1 MKKMTRL
8 LAGVVAAMMMVT
20 VPVALAEEEK
30 PTIICH
36 KANSIVI
43 DGDLSDW
50 DLSSPAVIDDVSQ
63 VIRDADHWQGANDCS
78 MKVYTA
84 YDETNLYLGFD
95 VTEDSVYGA
104 IDMLPVDGEDNLK
117 IYLSTNPAAD
127 SARTAYETNDFLM
140 YLIMDEGY
148 WDTAIDRSM
157 LDTDARQRFVSKG
170 MDGGVNAIEGYELA
184 TKSSTTGFIFECII
198 PWGALSNKNI
208 AAYTPVS
215 GDTLNVDFCITDIGY
230 PCPGTE
236 YIPQLAWTGDLDINT
251 NPSLWGNMTIE

>member
-1 MKKMTRL
+1 MCDAIFKTIRKVDPVMKKMTRL

-140 YLIMDEGY
+140 YLIMYALRSFDFIVSLVGY
-148 WDTAIDRSM
+148 
-157 LDTDARQRFVSKG
+157 
-170 MDGGVNAIEGYELA
+170 
-184 TKSSTTGFIFECII
+184 TKS
-198 PWGALSNKNI
+198 A
-208 AAYTPVS
+208 
-215 GDTLNVDFCITDIGY
+215 
-230 PCPGTE
+230 
-236 YIPQLAWTGDLDINT
+236 AWTLPVWMYQEAFQKNNFAMAAAISCFLLALVLVLILPLTYWT
-251 NPSLWGNMTIE
+251 NKRK